1 MRKIKIFLLTSLML
15 LLLGAT
21 ASTAFGAVVT
31 DRYDA
36 TFRKYS
42 QRFFGPGYDWRIFKA
57 QAMAESNI
65 DMNARSWVGARGIMQ
80 LMPST
85 FAEIR
90 SKNSEIGAINNPEW
104 NIAAGIYYD
113 RQLHRQWIDQQGQ
126 GHAESFMLGSYNAG
140 RGTLL
145 RAQGVARLK
154 VLDPAIW
161 MSIRTVAPE
170 VPRWRHEETL
180 AYVERI
186 EANLARMDE
195 NGKVVRDGVVKQE
208 PVKDVEPLEEVREE
222 AVGEGE
228 AKKKAGKVGAT
239 KPSP

>member
-1 MRKIKIFLLTSLML
+1 MRTLRLALLASVTL
-15 LLLGAT
+15 LILGSSGPSVFA
-21 ASTAFGAVVT
+21 AAVT
-31 DRYDA
+31 DRYDD

-65 DMNARSWVGARGIMQ
+65 DMKAKSWVGARGIMQ

-90 SKNSEIGAINNPEW
+90 SKNPEILAINHPEW

-113 RQLHRQWIDQQGQ
+113 RQLWKQWKDQQGEGQ
-126 GHAESFMLGSYNAG
+126 AESFMFGSYNAG

-161 MSIRTVAPE
+161 LSIRAVAPD
-170 VPRWRHEETL
+170 VPRWRLVEKL
-180 AYVERI
+180 VYV
-186 EANLARMDE
+186 
-195 NGKVVRDGVVKQE
+195 
-208 PVKDVEPLEEVREE
+208 
-222 AVGEGE
+222 
-228 AKKKAGKVGAT
+228 
-239 KPSP
+239 